1 MLHPL
6 YRVLLEG
13 GVKAP
18 NTAAHPQKFLREVVS
33 ELCSTNAEI
42 LAHARWN
49 RVLVY
54 FDEHHVAN
62 VLIDDHGV
70 GFEYEPGGILEQ
82 DPRCNMMIHSV
93 VKVLSA
99 FGDSEPDD

>member
-18 NTAAHPQKFLREVVS
+18 VSASKPQHFLREVVS
-33 ELCSTNAEI
+33 ELCSTDAEI

-54 FDEHHVAN
+54 FSEVHVAN
-62 VLIDDHGV
+62 VLLDDSGV
-70 GFEYEPGGILEQ
+70 AFEYEEGGALES
-82 DPRCNMMIHSV
+82 DPRSNVLIHSV
-93 VKVLSA
+93 IKVLA
-99 FGDSEPDD
+99 ANGDSQLDD

>member
-6 YRVLLEG
+6 YKVLLEG

-18 NTAAHPQKFLREVVS
+18 ITASKPQQFLRAVVS
-33 ELCSTNAEI
+33 ELCSTDAEI

-54 FDEHHVAN
+54 FDETHVAN
-62 VLIDDHGV
+62 VLIDDTGV
-70 GFEYEPGGILEQ
+70 CFEYEVGSLET
-82 DPRCNMMIHSV
+82 DPRSNVLIHSV
-93 VKVLSA
+93 IKILA
-99 FGDSEPDD
+99 ANGDSQIDD

>member
-6 YRVLLEG
+6 YRVLLET

-18 NTAAHPQKFLREVVS
+18 ITASKPQKFLRAIVS
-33 ELCSTNAEI
+33 ELCSTDAEI

-54 FDEHHVAN
+54 FDETHVAN
-62 VLIDDHGV
+62 VLLDDTGV
-70 GFEYEPGGILEQ
+70 AFEYEAGGSLES
-82 DPRCNMMIHSV
+82 DPRSNVLIHSV
-93 VKVLSA
+93 VKVLA
-99 FGDSEPDD
+99 ENGDSPDDD

>member
-18 NTAAHPQKFLREVVS
+18 ITAGQPQKFLRAVVS
-33 ELCSTNAEI
+33 ELCSTDAEI

-54 FDEHHVAN
+54 FDEAHVAN
-62 VLIDDHGV
+62 VLVDDTGIA
-70 GFEYEPGGILEQ
+70 FEYETGGVLEQ
-82 DPRCNMMIHSV
+82 DPRSNVMIHSV
-93 VKVLSA
+93 IAVLSR
-99 FGDSEPDD
+99 FGDSQTDD

>member
-18 NTAAHPQKFLREVVS
+18 ITAAQPQRFLREVVS
-33 ELCSTNAEI
+33 ELCSTDAEI

-54 FDEHHVAN
+54 FDESHVAN
-62 VLIDDHGV
+62 VLLDDTGV
-70 GFEYEPGGILEQ
+70 AFEYEMGGVIEQ
-82 DPRCNMMIHSV
+82 DPRSNVMIHSV
-93 VKVLSA
+93 ISVLSR
-99 FGDSEPDD
+99 FGDSEKE

>member
-18 NTAAHPQKFLREVVS
+18 ITASKPQTFLREVVS
-33 ELCSTNAEI
+33 ELCSTDSEI

-54 FDEHHVAN
+54 FDETHVAN
-62 VLIDDHGV
+62 VLLDDTGV
-70 GFEYEPGGILEQ
+70 AFEYEEGGTLES
-82 DPRCNMMIHSV
+82 DPRSNVLIHSV
-93 VKVLSA
+93 IKVLA
-99 FGDSEPDD
+99 ANGDSQLDD

>member
-18 NTAAHPQKFLREVVS
+18 ITASQPQKFLREVVS
-33 ELCSTNAEI
+33 ELCSTDAEI

-54 FDEHHVAN
+54 FDESHVAN
-62 VLIDDHGV
+62 VLVDDKGV
-70 GFEYEPGGILEQ
+70 AFEYEIGGTLEN
-82 DPRCNMMIHSV
+82 DPRSNVMIHSV
-93 VKVLSA
+93 ISVLSR
-99 FGDSEPDD
+99 FGDSQQDA

>member
-18 NTAAHPQKFLREVVS
+18 KTAAQPQMFLQAVVS
-33 ELCSTNAEI
+33 ELCSTEAEI

-54 FDEHHVAN
+54 FDEAHVAN

-70 GFEYEPGGILEQ
+70 GFEYEQGGVLEQ
-82 DPRCNMMIHSV
+82 DPRSNVMVHSV
-93 VKVLSA
+93 IKVLSD
-99 FGDSEPDD
+99 FGDSQPDD